1 MPSVELY
8 SFVFAMFLS
17 SNRGILVVCLR
28 KTSEMIRHILL
39 LYRNNETLFHGV
51 LGCCPFI
58 WRFSRSFPDIADVF
72 QICITLPGLKDLAE
86 GFGPIRNRHG

>member
-1 MPSVELY
+1 MSSVELY

-39 LYRNNETLFHGV
+39 LEIRKPCSTG
-51 LGCCPFI
+51 
-58 WRFSRSFPDIADVF
+58 FSVVYLLSGDFPDIADVF
-72 QICITLPGLKDLAE
+72 QICATLPGLKDLAE
-86 GFGPIRNRHG
+86 GFGPIRNRHGLNE